1 MLQGPDAVLEQGAG
15 TVVEPPWWEA
25 AGRAT
30 VAAAA
35 AAAAAARRTQETV
48 AGGCWNGLVFVVA
61 KARESQV
68 GGRAVAAAEV
78 VVVAAVAGIAGVG
91 GKEEPGETPGK
102 DAPTGFPKG
111 KALMIICVK
120 SGELARIVAAACQQ
134 QNLAMEALV
143 DNQCCLTSK
152 WQMSDYQQYRKCK
165 P

>member
-30 VAAAA
+30 VAAAAA

-91 GKEEPGETPGK
+91 GKEEPGETPAIRQHLLHIPQFHHAS
-102 DAPTGFPKG
+102 APS
-111 KALMIICVK
+111 V
-120 SGELARIVAAACQQ
+120 SDLA
-134 QNLAMEALV
+134 
-143 DNQCCLTSK
+143 D
-152 WQMSDYQQYRKCK
+152 W
-165 P
+165 